1 MTIDLT
7 PNNQQIKP
15 ENMAKYPD
23 HKEWPYESL
32 RTITEEISPSTTG
45 DPYDAVY
52 GDPIEH
58 NIEIYKHDIAT
69 GLTADIELD
78 DFEAWIPEFYTSENR
93 GTKGKTFIHAIRIS
107 AIKHS
112 KENQQLAEKL
122 LAENKIKVPPQ
133 YQYYN
138 VYDTFGRTPDVGI
151 PNLDIRLKFESK
163 EDADAWKIA
172 KMKETQ

>member
-1 MTIDLT
+1 MTVDLT

-32 RTITEEISPSTTG
+32 RTITEMISPSTTG

-58 NIEIYKHDIAT
+58 NIHVYKHDISM
-69 GLTADIELD
+69 GLAVDIDIGE
-78 DFEAWIPEFYTSENR
+78 FEMFIPEFYLKEGRSSIAAHRLMAMRHSSEN
-93 GTKGKTFIHAIRIS
+93 TELI
-107 AIKHS
+107 
-112 KENQQLAEKL
+112 ENL
-122 LAENKIKVPPQ
+122 LKENKIKVPPQ

-138 VYDTFGRTPDVGI
+138 V
-151 PNLDIRLKFESK
+151 
-163 EDADAWKIA
+163 
-172 KMKETQ
+172 